1 MVGSQTNTLAPPTFV
16 KVTAVSNF
24 VFSFNTVAPVVSE
37 ESVSL
42 ENWPSN
48 QINQKV
54 LFKVILLC
62 MLYN

>member
-42 ENWPSN
+42 ENWPFTS
-48 QINQKV
+48 
-54 LFKVILLC
+54 
-62 MLYN
+62 